1 MSDELLHSEFTKH
14 PMSPICVS
22 NEFGRNAGSLITYD
36 SRLLRVTQDCHV
48 GYGDN
53 ISLMEVT
60 MLNENEY
67 EEKLYMH
74 NVFPKNSIFIDG
86 GHQLNIDQFHGQYI
100 YAADYK
106 VNKWT
111 WYQLYVSIASK
122 LGLRQKK

>member
-1 MSDELLHSEFTKH
+1 M
-14 PMSPICVS
+14 
-22 NEFGRNAGSLITYD
+22 
-36 SRLLRVTQDCHV
+36 LRVTQDCHV

-53 ISLMEVT
+53 ISFMEITV
-60 MLNENEY
+60 LDENDY
-67 EEKLYMH
+67 EEKLYMR

-86 GHQLNIDQFHGQYI
+86 GHQLHIDQFRGQYI
-100 YAADYK
+100 YATDYK